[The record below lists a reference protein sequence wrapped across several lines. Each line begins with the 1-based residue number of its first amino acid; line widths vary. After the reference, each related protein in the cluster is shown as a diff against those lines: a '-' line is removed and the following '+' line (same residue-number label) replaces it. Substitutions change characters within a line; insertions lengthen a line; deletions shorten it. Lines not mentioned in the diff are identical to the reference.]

1 MMAAPAMASSSL
13 RAARRNPCWTGTPE
27 VYFGKNIDNSRVV
40 RVADPKRT
48 REMAMF
54 LATICCLFLLVMTY
68 AWQHFSAIEYGYRI
82 EALQAQKSGLVEI
95 NRALRLEDAS
105 LRDPGRI
112 DQLARHMG
120 LQSPTAGQ
128 VIMLDTAQPDPSAPQ
143 MASVANPV
151 SVVSAR

>member
-1 MMAAPAMASSSL
+1 MMAAAAASPSV
-13 RAARRNPCWTGTPE
+13 RAARRKPCWTGTPE
-27 VYFGKNIDNSRVV
+27 VYFSKNIDNSRVV

-112 DQLARHMG
+112 DQLARQMG
-120 LQSPTAGQ
+120 LQSPAAGQ
-128 VIMLDTAQPDPSAPQ
+128 VIMLDTAMPDPGAPQ
-143 MASVANPV
+143 MASMATAV
-151 SVVSAR
+151 SVVPAR

>member
-1 MMAAPAMASSSL
+1 MAAPAMASPSM
-13 RAARRNPCWTGTPE
+13 RARRKPCWAGTPE
-27 VYFGKNIDNSRVV
+27 VYFNKNIDNSRVV

-54 LATICCLFLLVMTY
+54 LAAACCLFVLVMTY

-95 NRALRLEDAS
+95 DRALRLEDAS

-112 DQLARHMG
+112 DQLARQMG
-120 LQSPTAGQ
+120 LQTPTAGQ
-128 VIMLDTAQPDPSAPQ
+128 VIMLDTALPDASAPQ
-143 MASVANPV
+143 MASVSTSV

>member
-1 MMAAPAMASSSL
+1 MAAPATASPNS
-13 RAARRNPCWTGTPE
+13 RARRKPCWSGTPE
-27 VYFGKNIDNSRVV
+27 VYFTKSIDNSRVA

-54 LATICCLFLLVMTY
+54 LGVVCCLFVLVMTY

-82 EALQAQKSGLVEI
+82 EALQAQKSGLVEL

-112 DQLARHMG
+112 DQLARQMG
-120 LQSPTAGQ
+120 LQSPAAGQ
-128 VIMLDTAQPDPSAPQ
+128 ILMLDAGTPDPSAPQ
-143 MASVANPV
+143 MASVASAI

>member
-1 MMAAPAMASSSL
+1 MAAPATASPNL
-13 RAARRNPCWTGTPE
+13 RARRKPCWTGTPE
-27 VYFGKNIDNSRVV
+27 VYFTKNIDNSRVV

-54 LATICCLFLLVMTY
+54 LGVVCCLFVLVMTY

-82 EALQAQKSGLVEI
+82 EALQAQKTGLVEL

-112 DQLARHMG
+112 DQLARQMG
-120 LQSPTAGQ
+120 LQSPAAGQ
-128 VIMLDTAQPDPSAPQ
+128 ILMLDAGTPDPSAPQ
-143 MASVANPV
+143 MASVASAI

>member
-1 MMAAPAMASSSL
+1 MAAPAMASASM
-13 RAARRNPCWTGTPE
+13 RARRKPCWTGTPE
-27 VYFGKNIDNSRVV
+27 VYFNKSIDNSRVV

-54 LATICCLFLLVMTY
+54 LAAVCCLFVLVMTY

-82 EALQAQKSGLVEI
+82 EALQAQESGLVEI

-112 DQLARHMG
+112 DQLARQMG
-120 LQSPTAGQ
+120 LQTPTAGQ
-128 VIMLDTAQPDPSAPQ
+128 VIMLDTALPDASAPQ
-143 MASVANPV
+143 MASVSTPV
-151 SVVSAR
+151 SVVSGR

>member
-1 MMAAPAMASSSL
+1 MASPST
-13 RAARRNPCWTGTPE
+13 RARRKPCWTGTPE
-27 VYFGKNIDNSRVV
+27 VYFNKSIDNSRVV

-54 LATICCLFLLVMTY
+54 LAAVCCLFVLVMTY

-120 LQSPTAGQ
+120 LQTPTAGQ
-128 VIMLDTAQPDPSAPQ
+128 VIMLDTALPDPSAPQ
-143 MASVANPV
+143 MASVSTPV

>member
-1 MMAAPAMASSSL
+1 MAATAAASSSA
-13 RAARRNPCWTGTPE
+13 RAARRKPCWTGTPE
-27 VYFGKNIDNSRVV
+27 VYFTKNIDNSRVV
-40 RVADPKRT
+40 RVADPKRA

-54 LATICCLFLLVMTY
+54 LAAVCCLFVLVMTY

-82 EALQAQKSGLVEI
+82 ESLQAQKSGLVEM

-112 DQLARHMG
+112 DQLARQMG

-128 VIMLDTAQPDPSAPQ
+128 VIMLDTTLPDGNAPQ
-143 MASVANPV
+143 MASVSTPI

>member
-1 MMAAPAMASSSL
+1 MMAAPAMASPSV
-13 RAARRNPCWTGTPE
+13 RARRKTCWTGTPE
-27 VYFGKNIDNSRVV
+27 VYFNKNIDNSRVV

-54 LATICCLFLLVMTY
+54 LAAVCCLFVLVMTY

-105 LRDPGRI
+105 LHDPGRI
-112 DQLARHMG
+112 DQLARQMG
-120 LQSPTAGQ
+120 LQTPTAGQ
-128 VIMLDTAQPDPSAPQ
+128 VIMLDTALPNPGAPQ
-143 MASVANPV
+143 MASVSAPV

>member
-1 MMAAPAMASSSL
+1 MAAAAVSPST
-13 RAARRNPCWTGTPE
+13 RARRKPCWTGTPE
-27 VYFGKNIDNSRVV
+27 VYFTKNIDNSRVV

-54 LATICCLFLLVMTY
+54 LAAVCCLFVLVMTY

-82 EALQAQKSGLVEI
+82 EALQAQKTGLVEM

-112 DQLARHMG
+112 DQLARQMG
-120 LQSPTAGQ
+120 LQMPAVGQ
-128 VIMLDTAQPDPSAPQ
+128 VIMLDTALPDPGAPQ
-143 MASVANPV
+143 MASVNPV

>member
-1 MMAAPAMASSSL
+1 MAAPAMAPPSTL
-13 RAARRNPCWTGTPE
+13 ARRKPCWRGTPE
-27 VYFGKNIDNSRVV
+27 VYFNKNIDNSRVV

-54 LATICCLFLLVMTY
+54 LTVVCCLFVLVMTY

-112 DQLARHMG
+112 DQLARQMG
-120 LQSPTAGQ
+120 LQTPTVGQ
-128 VIMLDTAQPDPSAPQ
+128 VIMLDTALPDPSAPQ
-143 MASVANPV
+143 MASVSTPV

>member
-13 RAARRNPCWTGTPE
+13 RAARKPCWTGTPE
-27 VYFGKNIDNSRVV
+27 VYFGKSIDNSRVV

-54 LATICCLFLLVMTY
+54 LAAVCCLFLLVMTY

-82 EALQAQKSGLVEI
+82 EALQQQKAGLVEI

-120 LQSPTAGQ
+120 LQTPTAGQ

-143 MASVANPV
+143 MASVASAV

>member
-1 MMAAPAMASSSL
+1 MAAPAMASPS
-13 RAARRNPCWTGTPE
+13 ARSRRKPCWTGTPE
-27 VYFGKNIDNSRVV
+27 VYFNKSIDNSRVV

-54 LATICCLFLLVMTY
+54 LAAVCCLFVLVMTY

-120 LQSPTAGQ
+120 LQTPTAGQ
-128 VIMLDTAQPDPSAPQ
+128 VIMLDTALPDPSAPQ
-143 MASVANPV
+143 MASVSTPV

>member
-1 MMAAPAMASSSL
+1 MAATAMASPSV
-13 RAARRNPCWTGTPE
+13 RARRKPCWTGTPE
-27 VYFGKNIDNSRVV
+27 VYFTKNIDNSRVV

-54 LATICCLFLLVMTY
+54 LGAVCCLFVLVMTY

-82 EALQAQKSGLVEI
+82 EALQAQKAGLVEI
-95 NRALRLEDAS
+95 NRTLRLEDAS

-120 LQSPTAGQ
+120 LQSPAAGQ
-128 VIMLDTAQPDPSAPQ
+128 IIMLDTGLPNPGAPQ
-143 MASVANPV
+143 MASVSTPV
-151 SVVSAR
+151 SVVTAR

>member
-1 MMAAPAMASSSL
+1 MAAAMASPM
-13 RAARRNPCWTGTPE
+13 RAARRQPCWTGTPE
-27 VYFGKNIDNSRVV
+27 VYFAKNIDNSRVV

-54 LATICCLFLLVMTY
+54 LVAVCCLFALVMTY

-82 EALQAQKSGLVEI
+82 EALQAQKTGLVEI

-112 DQLARHMG
+112 DQLARQMG

-128 VIMLDTAQPDPSAPQ
+128 VIMLDTAVSDPSAPQ
-143 MASVANPV
+143 MASVGNPV

>member
-1 MMAAPAMASSSL
+1 MMAAPAMASPST
-13 RAARRNPCWTGTPE
+13 RARRKPCWTGTPE
-27 VYFGKNIDNSRVV
+27 VYFNKSIDNSRVV

-54 LATICCLFLLVMTY
+54 LAAVCCLFVLVMTY

-112 DQLARHMG
+112 DQLARQMG
-120 LQSPTAGQ
+120 LQTPTAGQ
-128 VIMLDTAQPDPSAPQ
+128 VIMLDTALPDPSAPQ
-143 MASVANPV
+143 MASVSTSV

>member
-13 RAARRNPCWTGTPE
+13 RAARRQPCWMGTPE
-27 VYFGKNIDNSRVV
+27 VYFAKNIDNSRVV

-54 LATICCLFLLVMTY
+54 LVAVCCLFALVMTY

-82 EALQAQKSGLVEI
+82 EALQSQKSGLVEI

-105 LRDPGRI
+105 LHDPGRI
-112 DQLARHMG
+112 DQLARQMG
-120 LQSPTAGQ
+120 LQTPTAGQ
-128 VIMLDTAQPDPSAPQ
+128 VIMLDAAQPDPSAPQ
-143 MASVANPV
+143 MASVTSPV

>member
-1 MMAAPAMASSSL
+1 MMAAPAMASPST
-13 RAARRNPCWTGTPE
+13 RAQRKPCWTGTPE
-27 VYFGKNIDNSRVV
+27 VYFNKSIDNSRVV

-54 LATICCLFLLVMTY
+54 LAAVCCLFVLVMTY

-112 DQLARHMG
+112 DQLARQMG
-120 LQSPTAGQ
+120 LQTPTAGQ
-128 VIMLDTAQPDPSAPQ
+128 VIMLDTALPDPSAPQ
-143 MASVANPV
+143 MASVSTPV

>member
-1 MMAAPAMASSSL
+1 MMAAPTMASPST
-13 RAARRNPCWTGTPE
+13 RARRKPCWTGTPE
-27 VYFGKNIDNSRVV
+27 VYFNKSIDNSRVV

-54 LATICCLFLLVMTY
+54 LAAVCCLFVLVMTY

-120 LQSPTAGQ
+120 LQTPTAGQ
-128 VIMLDTAQPDPSAPQ
+128 VIMLDTALPDPSAPQ
-143 MASVANPV
+143 MASVSTPV

>member
-1 MMAAPAMASSSL
+1 M
-13 RAARRNPCWTGTPE
+13 RARRKPCWTGTPE
-27 VYFGKNIDNSRVV
+27 VYFSKSIDNSRVV

-48 REMAMF
+48 REMAIF
-54 LATICCLFLLVMTY
+54 LAAVCCLFVLVMTY

-112 DQLARHMG
+112 DQLARQMG
-120 LQSPTAGQ
+120 LQTPTAGQ
-128 VIMLDTAQPDPSAPQ
+128 VIMLDTALPDPSAPQ
-143 MASVANPV
+143 MASVSTPV

>member
-1 MMAAPAMASSSL
+1 MMAAPAMASPSV
-13 RAARRNPCWTGTPE
+13 RARRKPCWTGTPE
-27 VYFGKNIDNSRVV
+27 VYFHKNIDNSRVV

-54 LATICCLFLLVMTY
+54 LAAVCCLFVLVMTY

-82 EALQAQKSGLVEI
+82 EALQAQKSGLVEF

-112 DQLARHMG
+112 DQLARQMG
-120 LQSPTAGQ
+120 LQTPTAGQ
-128 VIMLDTAQPDPSAPQ
+128 VIMLDTALPDPSAPQ
-143 MASVANPV
+143 MASVSTSV

>member
-1 MMAAPAMASSSL
+1 MMAAPAMASPSTRS
-13 RAARRNPCWTGTPE
+13 RRKPCWTGTPE
-27 VYFGKNIDNSRVV
+27 VYFNKSIDNSRVV

-54 LATICCLFLLVMTY
+54 LAAVCCLFVLVMTY

-120 LQSPTAGQ
+120 LQTPTAGQ
-128 VIMLDTAQPDPSAPQ
+128 VIMLDTALPDPSAPQ
-143 MASVANPV
+143 MASVSTPV

>member
-1 MMAAPAMASSSL
+1 MMAAPAMASPSM
-13 RAARRNPCWTGTPE
+13 RPRRKPCWTGTPE
-27 VYFGKNIDNSRVV
+27 VYFNKSIDNSRVV

-48 REMAMF
+48 REMAIF
-54 LATICCLFLLVMTY
+54 LAAVCCLFVLVMTY

-120 LQSPTAGQ
+120 LQTPTAGQ
-128 VIMLDTAQPDPSAPQ
+128 VIMLDTALPDPSAPQ
-143 MASVANPV
+143 MASVSTPV

>member
-1 MMAAPAMASSSL
+1 MMATAAMASPTA
-13 RAARRNPCWTGTPE
+13 RARRKPCWTGTPE
-27 VYFGKNIDNSRVV
+27 VYFAKNIDNSRVA

-54 LATICCLFLLVMTY
+54 VAAVSCLFLLVMTY

-82 EALQAQKSGLVEI
+82 EALQAQKAGLVEI

-128 VIMLDTAQPDPSAPQ
+128 IIMLDAGTPDPSAPQ

-151 SVVSAR
+151 AVVSAR